1 MQLVVHHRPAFVAYL
16 EERPSALLNLMQAA
30 NRMQSASPCHVLL
43 ADDQAIFRAGTARV
57 LDAENGITV
66 LGQCG
71 TVEQLLEL
79 IAATRGGVLVVA
91 QSLGVDMDHLIS
103 AAHLTTTRV
112 ILMTDSA
119 TNSAAPAMR
128 RLDGLL
134 TRQASAADL
143 LSCVRRVH
151 SGERVLQAAS
161 TTDAV
166 GDRMRDILSAREL
179 QIIGLVVQGLKNRR
193 IAEEIGTSEQVVKNY
208 LRAIYDK
215 TGSSDRLE
223 LALFTLHHR
232 SLAEA
237 AARAAEAVTA
247 RAALI

>member
-1 MQLVVHHRPAFVAYL
+1 
-16 EERPSALLNLMQAA
+16 
-30 NRMQSASPCHVLL
+30 MQSASPCHVLL

-66 LGQCG
+66 VGQCG

-79 IAATRGGVLVVA
+79 VTTAGGGVLVVA
-91 QSLGVDMDHLIS
+91 QSLSGDMDHLIS
-103 AAHLTTTRV
+103 AAHLSSTRV
-112 ILMTDSA
+112 ILMTDSVA

-247 RAALI
+247 RAALV